1 MDDISGWDFF
11 WNDND
16 PSDDTIT
23 DTAPAK
29 PTILPGSPMMNVAP
43 SVFVQDTLINLR
55 VADSFIADANSFAE
69 AVVYATDNQA
79 SVVQEALG
87 SVNNTPFAQ
96 NAITYA
102 YNNGTAVI
110 ASAADENSYHHNY
123 PGNADHTFMF
133 ITLLQIQTVTLLKPL
148 HF

>member
-1 MDDISGWDFF
+1 MH
-11 WNDND
+11 
-16 PSDDTIT
+16 
-23 DTAPAK
+23 
-29 PTILPGSPMMNVAP
+29 
-43 SVFVQDTLINLR
+43 LINLR

-110 ASAADENSYHHNY
+110 ASAADENFITTTTPVMPTTH
-123 PGNADHTFMF
+123 FMF